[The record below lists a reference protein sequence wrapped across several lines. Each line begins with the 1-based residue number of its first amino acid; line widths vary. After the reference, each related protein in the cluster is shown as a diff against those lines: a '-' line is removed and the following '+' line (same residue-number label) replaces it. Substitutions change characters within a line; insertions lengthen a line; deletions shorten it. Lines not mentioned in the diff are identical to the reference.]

1 MDEQLTDEQRQLRES
16 AARLCADRGGARRAR
31 ALREAGQDIDG
42 AAWRAVI
49 EAGWLGMMVPEMRGG
64 LGLGAV
70 EFYIVLEQ
78 AGRHALMT
86 PLLETVAIA
95 WLFGALRDPPQAL
108 AGLLDGER
116 IIAPALDA
124 DGWTFRRG
132 GSLLTRVPVYA
143 TAAHDFLVEAD
154 LALALLAHPRH
165 GLTLTTNVDGSR
177 SARITSSD
185 AAVVIVRGME
195 ATALGSR
202 LGDLLALG
210 SAIELLGL
218 CESAMALALEHVK
231 TRKQFGQPLG
241 SFQAL
246 QHRLADNFVDLELNR
261 SVLHRICVAWDQDT
275 VQPAMIAAAKA
286 RAVRV
291 TTEIMR
297 NALQLHG
304 AIGYT
309 DEHDIGIL
317 WKHAL
322 ALSARYG
329 NELTQAARFARLT
342 AQEG

>member
-1 MDEQLTDEQRQLRES
+1 MDELMAEEQRQLRES
-16 AARLCADRGGARRAR
+16 AAKLCADRGGARRAR
-31 ALREAGQDIDG
+31 ALRDAGRDLDG
-42 AAWRAVI
+42 DAWRAII
-49 EAGWLGMMVPEMRGG
+49 EAGWLGMMVPETRGG

-70 EFYIVLEQ
+70 EFFVVLEQ

-86 PLLETVAIA
+86 PLLETVATA
-95 WLFGALRDPPQAL
+95 WLFGALREPPQAL
-108 AGLLDGER
+108 AAMLDGER

-132 GSLLTRVPVYA
+132 GPLLTRVPA
-143 TAAHDFLVEAD
+143 FALAAHDFLVEAD
-154 LALALLAHPRH
+154 KALCLLARPSRGLALTA
-165 GLTLTTNVDGSR
+165 NVDGSR

-185 AAVVIVRGME
+185 AAVVIARGAE
-195 ATALGSR
+195 ATALGNR

-218 CESAMALALEHVK
+218 CESALALALDQVK
-231 TRKQFGQPLG
+231 TRKQFGRPLG

-261 SVLHRICVAWDQDT
+261 SLLHRICVAWDQGT
-275 VQPAMIAAAKA
+275 VQPAMIAGAKA

-291 TTEIMR
+291 ATEVMR

-309 DEHDIGIL
+309 DEHDIGIF

-342 AQEG
+342 AEEG

>member
-1 MDEQLTDEQRQLRES
+1 MDELLTEEQRQLRES
-16 AARLCADRGGARRAR
+16 AARLCADCGGARRAR
-31 ALREAGQDIDG
+31 DLREAGRDID
-42 AAWRAVI
+42 AEAWRAIVA
-49 EAGWLGMMVPEMRGG
+49 AGWLGMMVPETRGG

-70 EFYIVLEQ
+70 EFYLVLEQ

-86 PLLETVAIA
+86 PLLETVATA
-95 WLFGALRDPPQAL
+95 WLFGALLDPPQAL
-108 AGLLDGER
+108 AAVLGGDR

-132 GSLLTRVPVYA
+132 GSLLTRVPVFA

-154 LALALLAHPRH
+154 NALCLIAHPSH
-165 GLTLTTNVDGSR
+165 GLTLTVQVDGSR

-185 AAVVIVRGME
+185 AATVIARGDE
-195 ATALGSR
+195 AMALGGR

-218 CESAMALALEHVK
+218 CESAMALALKHVK
-231 TRKQFGQPLG
+231 TRRQFGQPLG

-261 SVLHRICVAWDQDT
+261 SLLHRICLAWDENT
-275 VQPAMIAAAKA
+275 VQPAMIAGAKA

-291 TTEIMR
+291 ATEIMR

-342 AQEG
+342 AEEG

>member
-1 MDEQLTDEQRQLRES
+1 MDELLSDEQRQLRDNAS
-16 AARLCADRGGARRAR
+16 KLCADRGGARRAR
-31 ALREAGQDIDG
+31 ALRDAGQDIATD
-42 AAWRAVI
+42 AWRAII
-49 EAGWLGMMVPEMRGG
+49 EAGWLGMMVPEARGG

-78 AGRHALMT
+78 AGRHTLMT
-86 PLLETVAIA
+86 PLLETVATA
-95 WLFGALRDPPQAL
+95 WLFGALAEPPQAL
-108 AGLLDGER
+108 AALLDGER

-132 GSLLTRVPVYA
+132 GSLLTRVPVFA

-154 LALALLAHPRH
+154 NALCLLAHPSH
-165 GLTLTTNVDGSR
+165 GLTLTVNVDGSR
-177 SARITSSD
+177 AARITSSD
-185 AAVVIVRGME
+185 AATVIARGTE
-195 ATALGSR
+195 AMALGSR

-231 TRKQFGQPLG
+231 TRRQFGQPLG

-261 SVLHRICVAWDQDT
+261 SLLHRICVEWDRGT
-275 VQPAMIAAAKA
+275 ALPAMIAGAKA

-291 TTEIMR
+291 TAEVMR

-309 DEHDIGIL
+309 EEHDIGIL

-329 NELTQAARFARLT
+329 NELTQAARFARVT
-342 AQEG
+342 AEEG

>member
-1 MDEQLTDEQRQLRES
+1 MDELLTDEQRQLRES
-16 AARLCADRGGARRAR
+16 AAKLCADRGGARRAR
-31 ALREAGQDIDG
+31 ALRDAGRDIDTD
-42 AAWRAVI
+42 AWRAIV
-49 EAGWLGMMVPEMRGG
+49 EAGWLGMMVPERHGG

-86 PLLETVAIA
+86 PLLETVATA
-95 WLFGALRDPPQAL
+95 WLFGALREPPRAL
-108 AGLLDGER
+108 AAVLDGER

-132 GSLLTRVPVYA
+132 GSLLTRVPVFA
-143 TAAHDFLVEAD
+143 SAAHDFLVEAD
-154 LALALLAHPRH
+154 RMLCLLAHPSH
-165 GLTLTTNVDGSR
+165 GLTLTVNVDGSR

-185 AAVVIVRGME
+185 AAVVIARGDE
-195 ATALGSR
+195 AVTLAGR
-202 LGDLLALG
+202 VGDLLALG

-218 CESAMALALEHVK
+218 CESALALALEHVK
-231 TRKQFGQPLG
+231 TRRQFGQPLG

-246 QHRLADNFVDLELNR
+246 QHRLADNFVDIELNR
-261 SVLHRICVAWDQDT
+261 SLLHRLCLAWDRDA
-275 VQPAMIAAAKA
+275 VQPAMIAGAKA
-286 RAVRV
+286 RAARV
-291 TTEIMR
+291 ATEIMR

-309 DEHDIGIL
+309 DEHDIGIF

>member
-1 MDEQLTDEQRQLRES
+1 MDELLSDEQRQLRES
-16 AARLCADRGGARRAR
+16 AARLCADRGGAKRAR
-31 ALREAGQDIDG
+31 ALRDAGQDIDSD
-42 AAWRAVI
+42 AWRAIV
-49 EAGWLGMMVPEMRGG
+49 EAGWLGMMVPEARGG
-64 LGLGAV
+64 LGLGAA
-70 EFYIVLEQ
+70 EFYVVLEQ
-78 AGRHALMT
+78 AGRQAVMT
-86 PLLETVAIA
+86 PLLETIAIG
-95 WLFGALRDPPQAL
+95 WLFGALKEAPAAL
-108 AGLLDGER
+108 APLLAGER

-132 GSLLTRVPVYA
+132 GSLLTRVPVFA
-143 TAAHDFLVEAD
+143 SAAHDFLVEAD
-154 LALALLAHPRH
+154 NALCLLAHPRH
-165 GLTLTTNVDGSR
+165 GLMLNVHVDGSR
-177 SARITSSD
+177 AARITSGD
-185 AAVVIVRGME
+185 AAMVIARGEE
-195 ATALGSR
+195 AMALGAR

-218 CESAMALALEHVK
+218 CESALALALEHVK
-231 TRKQFGQPLG
+231 TRQQFGQPLG

-261 SVLHRICVAWDQDT
+261 SLLHRICIAWVAGT
-275 VQPAMIAAAKA
+275 ALPAMIAGAKSRAA
-286 RAVRV
+286 RV
-291 TTEIMR
+291 ATEIMR

-342 AQEG
+342 AEEG

>member
-1 MDEQLTDEQRQLRES
+1 MDELLTDEQCQLRES

-31 ALREAGQDIDG
+31 ALRDAGQDIDND
-42 AAWRAVI
+42 AWRAVI
-49 EAGWLGMMVPEMRGG
+49 DSGWLGMMMPEERGG

-70 EFYIVLEQ
+70 EFYIVLDQ

-86 PLLETVAIA
+86 PLLETVATA
-95 WLFGALRDPPQAL
+95 WLFGALIDPPQAL
-108 AGLLDGER
+108 AAMLDGER

-132 GSLLTRVPVYA
+132 GSLLTRVPVFGS
-143 TAAHDFLVEAD
+143 AAHDFLVEAD
-154 LALALLAHPRH
+154 NALCLLARPSR
-165 GLTLTTNVDGSR
+165 GLTLTANVDGSHA
-177 SARITSSD
+177 ARITSSD
-185 AAVVIVRGME
+185 AAVVIVRGEE
-195 ATALGSR
+195 ATALGGR

-210 SAIELLGL
+210 SAIELLGI
-218 CESAMALALEHVK
+218 CESALGLALEHVK
-231 TRKQFGQPLG
+231 TRRQFGQPLG

-261 SVLHRICVAWDQDT
+261 SLLHRICVAWDQDT
-275 VQPAMIAAAKA
+275 AQPAMIAGAKA

-291 TTEIMR
+291 ATEIMR

-342 AQEG
+342 AEEG

>member
-1 MDEQLTDEQRQLRES
+1 MDERLTDEQCQLRES
-16 AARLCADRGGARRAR
+16 AARLCADYGGAKRAR
-31 ALREAGQDIDG
+31 ALRDAGQDIDRD
-42 AAWRAVI
+42 AWRAI
-49 EAGWLGMMVPEMRGG
+49 AEAGWLGVLVPEAQGG

-70 EFYIVLEQ
+70 ELYVVLEQ
-78 AGRHALMT
+78 AGRHVLMT

-95 WLFGALRDPPQAL
+95 WAL
-108 AGLLDGER
+108 AALNEPPPVLPTLLSGER
-116 IIAPALDA
+116 IVAPALAA

-132 GSLLTRVPVYA
+132 GSLLTRVPVFA
-143 TAAHDFLVEAD
+143 SAAHDFLVETD
-154 LALALLAHPRH
+154 NALCLLAHPRH
-165 GLTLTTNVDGSR
+165 GLTLTVNIDGSR
-177 SARITSSD
+177 AARITSSD
-185 AAVVIVRGME
+185 AATVIARGEE
-195 ATALGSR
+195 AMALVAK

-210 SAIELLGL
+210 SAIELLGV
-218 CESAMALALEHVK
+218 CESALALALEHVK
-231 TRKQFGQPLG
+231 TRRQFGQPLG

-261 SVLHRICVAWDQDT
+261 SLLHRVCLAWDQGT
-275 VQPAMIAAAKA
+275 ALPAMIAGAKA
-286 RAVRV
+286 RAAR
-291 TTEIMR
+291 TAAEIMR

-342 AQEG
+342 ADEA

>member
-1 MDEQLTDEQRQLRES
+1 MDEQLTEEQRQLRES
-16 AARLCADRGGARRAR
+16 AAKLCADCGGARRAR
-31 ALREAGQDIDG
+31 DLREAGQDIDT
-42 AAWRAVI
+42 AAWRAIV
-49 EAGWLGMMVPEMRGG
+49 EAGWLGMMVPERHGG

-70 EFYIVLEQ
+70 EFFIVLEQ
-78 AGRHALMT
+78 AGRQALTT
-86 PLLETVAIA
+86 PLLEQVATA
-95 WLFGALRDPPQAL
+95 WLFGALGQPPAAL
-108 AGLLDGER
+108 GAMLDGAR
-116 IIAPALDA
+116 IIVPSLDA

-132 GSLLTRVPVYA
+132 GSLLTRVPVFA
-143 TAAHDFLVEAD
+143 TAAHDFLVED
-154 LALALLAHPRH
+154 DNVLALLAHPSH
-165 GLTLTTNVDGSR
+165 GLSLTVHVDGSR

-185 AAVVIVRGME
+185 AAVVVARGAE
-195 ATALGSR
+195 ATALAAK

-218 CESAMALALEHVK
+218 CESAMTLALEHVK

-261 SVLHRICVAWDQDT
+261 SLLHRICVAWDQGT
-275 VQPAMIAAAKA
+275 AQPAMIAGAKA

-309 DEHDIGIL
+309 DEHDIGVL

-342 AQEG
+342 AEEG

>member
-1 MDEQLTDEQRQLRES
+1 MDEQLSDEQRQLRES
-16 AARLCADRGGARRAR
+16 AARLCGDLGGAKRAR
-31 ALREAGQDIDG
+31 ALRAAGEDMDRV
-42 AAWRAVI
+42 AWQAMN
-49 EAGWLGMMVPEMRGG
+49 EAGWLGILASESSGG
-64 LGLGAV
+64 LGLGMV
-70 EFYIVLEQ
+70 ELYIVLEQ

-86 PLLETVAIA
+86 PLLEATATA
-95 WLFGALRDPPQAL
+95 WLLSAVPEPLPVIGAVLR
-108 AGLLDGER
+108 GSR
-116 IIAPALDA
+116 IVMPAIEG
-124 DGWTFRRG
+124 DGWTFYHRS
-132 GSLLTRVPVYA
+132 SLLTRVPAFGASA
-143 TAAHDFLVEAD
+143 TDFLVMAEG
-154 LALALLAHPRH
+154 LLCLLPRPDH
-165 GLTLTTNVDGSR
+165 GVAITANVDGSHAARVVSNNPATIIAR
-177 SARITSSD
+177 SA
-185 AAVVIVRGME
+185 E
-195 ATALGSR
+195 AMKLVEK

-231 TRKQFGQPLG
+231 TRRQFGQPLG

-261 SVLHRICVAWDQDT
+261 SLLHRICLAWDNGT
-275 VQPAMIAAAKA
+275 AVPAMIAGAKA

-291 TTEIMR
+291 STEIMR

-342 AQEG
+342 ADEA

>member
-1 MDEQLTDEQRQLRES
+1 VDELLTDEQRQLRES
-16 AARLCADRGGARRAR
+16 AARLCGDRAGARRACD
-31 ALREAGQDIDG
+31 LREAGQDIDTD
-42 AAWRAVI
+42 AWRAIV
-49 EAGWLGMMVPEMRGG
+49 EAGWLGMMVPEARGG
-64 LGLGAV
+64 LGLGAA

-78 AGRHALMT
+78 AGRHTLMT
-86 PLLETVAIA
+86 PLLETVATA
-95 WLFGALRDPPQAL
+95 WLFGALREPPQAL
-108 AGLLDGER
+108 GALLDGAH

-132 GSLLTRVPVYA
+132 GSLLTRVPVFA

-154 LALALLAHPRH
+154 DALCLIAHPSH
-165 GLTLTTNVDGSR
+165 GLTLTVNVDGSR
-177 SARITSSD
+177 AARITSSD
-185 AAVVIVRGME
+185 AAIVIARGDE
-195 ATALGSR
+195 AMALAAKF
-202 LGDLLALG
+202 GDLLALG

-218 CESAMALALEHVK
+218 CESALALALEHVK

-261 SVLHRICVAWDQDT
+261 SLLHRICLAWDENA
-275 VQPAMIAAAKA
+275 VQPAMIAGAKA

-291 TTEIMR
+291 ATEIMR

-342 AQEG
+342 AEEG

>member
-1 MDEQLTDEQRQLRES
+1 MDELLTGEQRQLRDS
-16 AARLCADRGGARRAR
+16 AARLCVDCGGARRAR
-31 ALREAGQDIDG
+31 ALRDAGQDIDNT
-42 AAWRAVI
+42 AWHAVVR
-49 EAGWLGMMVPEMRGG
+49 AGWLGMMVPEARGG

-86 PLLETVAIA
+86 PLLESVALA
-95 WLFGALRDPPQAL
+95 WLFGALREPPQAL
-108 AGLLDGER
+108 AAVLGGER

-132 GSLLTRVPVYA
+132 GSLLTRVPVFA
-143 TAAHDFLVEAD
+143 SAAHDFLVEAD
-154 LALALLAHPRH
+154 DALCLLAHPSH
-165 GLTLTTNVDGSR
+165 GLTFTTNVDGSR
-177 SARITSSD
+177 AARITSSD
-185 AAVVIVRGME
+185 AAVVIARGEE
-195 ATALGSR
+195 AMALGGR

-261 SVLHRICVAWDQDT
+261 SLLYRICAEWNRGT
-275 VQPAMIAAAKA
+275 AQPAMIAGAKA

-291 TTEIMR
+291 AAEIMR

-309 DEHDIGIL
+309 DEHDIGIF

-322 ALSARYG
+322 AMSARYG

-342 AQEG
+342 AEEG

>member
-1 MDEQLTDEQRQLRES
+1 MDELLTDEQRQLRES
-16 AARLCADRGGARRAR
+16 AARLCADRGGAPRAR
-31 ALREAGQDIDG
+31 ALRDAGQDIDRD
-42 AAWRAVI
+42 AWRAI
-49 EAGWLGMMVPEMRGG
+49 IDSGWLGMMVPEACGG

-70 EFYIVLEQ
+70 EFYVVLEQ

-95 WLFGALRDPPQAL
+95 WLFGALREPPQAL
-108 AGLLDGER
+108 AALLAGER

-132 GSLLTRVPVYA
+132 GPLLTRVPVFA

-154 LALALLAHPRH
+154 DALCLLAHPQH
-165 GLTLTTNVDGSR
+165 GLTLSVNVDGSR
-177 SARITSSD
+177 SARITSND
-185 AAVVIVRGME
+185 AAMVIARGQE
-195 ATALGSR
+195 ATVLAGR

-218 CESAMALALEHVK
+218 CESALALGLEHVK
-231 TRKQFGQPLG
+231 TRRQFGQPLG

-261 SVLHRICVAWDQDT
+261 SLLYRICLEWDRGT
-275 VQPAMIAAAKA
+275 AVPAMIAGAKA
-286 RAVRV
+286 RAARV
-291 TTEIMR
+291 AAEIMR

-342 AQEG
+342 AEEG

>member
-1 MDEQLTDEQRQLRES
+1 
-16 AARLCADRGGARRAR
+16 
-31 ALREAGQDIDG
+31 
-42 AAWRAVI
+42 
-49 EAGWLGMMVPEMRGG
+49 
-64 LGLGAV
+64 
-70 EFYIVLEQ
+70 
-78 AGRHALMT
+78 
-86 PLLETVAIA
+86 VATA
-95 WLFGALRDPPQAL
+95 WLFGALREPPQAL
-108 AGLLDGER
+108 AALLEGER

-132 GSLLTRVPVYA
+132 GSLLTRVPAFA

-154 LALALLAHPRH
+154 HTLALLAHPSH
-165 GLTLTTNVDGSR
+165 GLTLTVNVDGSR

-185 AAVVIVRGME
+185 AAMVVAHGDE
-195 ATALGSR
+195 TPALVGK

-246 QHRLADNFVDLELNR
+246 QHRLADNFVDIELNR
-261 SVLHRICVAWDQDT
+261 SLLYRICTEWDRGAAL
-275 VQPAMIAAAKA
+275 PAMIAAAKA

-291 TTEIMR
+291 STEIMR

-309 DEHDIGIL
+309 DEHDIGIF

-342 AQEG
+342 AEEG

>member
-1 MDEQLTDEQRQLRES
+1 MDELLSDEQRQLRDS
-16 AARLCADRGGARRAR
+16 AAKLCADLGGAKRAR
-31 ALREAGQDIDG
+31 ALRDAGQDIDQK
-42 AAWRAVI
+42 AWRAMS
-49 EAGWLGMMVPEMRGG
+49 EAGWLGMLVPEARGG

-70 EFYIVLEQ
+70 ELYVVLEQ
-78 AGRHALMT
+78 TGRHVLMT
-86 PLLETVAIA
+86 PLPESLAIA
-95 WLFGALRDPPQAL
+95 WLLGTLAEPAPALPAVL
-108 AGLLDGER
+108 SGER

-132 GSLLTRVPVYA
+132 GSLLTRVPIFASVA
-143 TAAHDFLVEAD
+143 NDFLVEAD
-154 LALALLAHPRH
+154 HVLCLLAHPRH
-165 GLTLTTNVDGSR
+165 GLTLTVNVDGSR
-177 SARITSSD
+177 AARITSNDSATIIARGD
-185 AAVVIVRGME
+185 EAA
-195 ATALGSR
+195 ALAAK

-218 CESAMALALEHVK
+218 CEGALALALEHVK
-231 TRKQFGQPLG
+231 TRRQFGQPLG

-261 SVLHRICVAWDQDT
+261 ALLHRLCVAWDAGNAL
-275 VQPAMIAAAKA
+275 PAMIAAAKA

-291 TTEIMR
+291 ATEIMR

-342 AQEG
+342 ADEA

>member
-1 MDEQLTDEQRQLRES
+1 MDELLNDEQRQLRES

-31 ALREAGQDIDG
+31 DLREAGQDVDS
-42 AAWRAVI
+42 AAWRAIV
-49 EAGWLGMMVPEMRGG
+49 EAGWLGMMVPETRGG

-86 PLLETVAIA
+86 PLLESVAIA
-95 WLFGALRDPPQAL
+95 WLFGALREPPQAL

-132 GSLLTRVPVYA
+132 GSLLTRVPVFA
-143 TAAHDFLVEAD
+143 SAAQDFLVEAD
-154 LALALLAHPRH
+154 NALCLLARPSH

-185 AAVVIVRGME
+185 AAMVIAAGDE
-195 ATALGSR
+195 ASALGGR

-218 CESAMALALEHVK
+218 CESAMALALEHLK
-231 TRKQFGQPLG
+231 TRRQFGQPLG

-261 SVLHRICVAWDQDT
+261 SLLHRICVAWDQGA
-275 VQPAMIAAAKA
+275 VQPAMIAGAKA

-291 TTEIMR
+291 AAEIMR

-317 WKHAL
+317 WKHTL

-329 NELTQAARFARLT
+329 SELTQAARFARLT
-342 AQEG
+342 AEEG

>member
-1 MDEQLTDEQRQLRES
+1 MDELLTDEQRQLRES
-16 AARLCADRGGARRAR
+16 AAKLCADVGGAERAR
-31 ALREAGQDIDG
+31 ALRDAGRDIDTE
-42 AAWRAVI
+42 AWHAVVN
-49 EAGWLGMMVPEMRGG
+49 AGWLGMMVPERHGG

-78 AGRHALMT
+78 AGRHVLMT
-86 PLLETVAIA
+86 PLLETVATA
-95 WLFGALRDPPQAL
+95 WLFGALSEPPPAL
-108 AGLLDGER
+108 GAVLDGDR

-132 GSLLTRVPVYA
+132 GSLLTRVPVFA
-143 TAAHDFLVEAD
+143 SAAHDFLVEAD
-154 LALALLAHPRH
+154 NALCLLAHPSH
-165 GLTLTTNVDGSR
+165 GLTLTVNVDGSR
-177 SARITSSD
+177 AARITSGD
-185 AAVVIVRGME
+185 AAVVIARGDE
-195 ATALGSR
+195 AMSLAAK
-202 LGDLLALG
+202 LGDLLTLG

-231 TRKQFGQPLG
+231 TRRQFGQPLG

-261 SVLHRICVAWDQDT
+261 SLLHRICLAWDQGT

-286 RAVRV
+286 RSVRV
-291 TTEIMR
+291 TAEIMR
-297 NALQLHG
+297 NTLQLHG

-309 DEHDIGIL
+309 DEHDIGIF

-329 NELTQAARFARLT
+329 NELTQAARFARLP
-342 AQEG
+342 AEEG